1 MKNKFLFR
9 SATILSLAMAGAP
22 VVMTAVNSVPA
33 LAVVNTDKVGTLTA
47 AVGTATINKVQEAA
61 NKAIEMDYSVDITVP
76 NTVKSGDTV
85 RISTINL
92 GDFIP
97 AGKTNAPVTID
108 GVEVGTLARVEND
121 NKRYDQ
127 NSPNTSLDQK
137 KAANIEAGTQ
147 DNAYV
152 LTFNSKAAEYQ
163 GKKVQL
169 KATSSLVYATTV
181 NKDTN
186 IRAQVFMNGQLL
198 ATKDY
203 TLTATAPSPEVKSQ
217 KSALDYSRNTRMQV
231 INAGGTQTAQNFL
244 GSIFL
249 PLDKDYGKGSTIEVT
264 LPADSI
270 IKFTPATDFDGTQAL
285 THFPLLKEGTF
296 ANGNNVYLYDQSKV
310 LVRAK
315 SITDNKVVYEIVE
328 GTLRRGDSYVGLPN
342 QTGVNFVLTDKAA
355 AKLNVEGTKI
365 GTETVTSVFKT
376 ADGTAGETQGN
387 QLSISINGAKV
398 TAEGIKDIA
407 AKKVTTKWVVEQ
419 TNKNLKEP
427 VTDVAAKAKEDFQ
440 GYVFVKTETDGAG
453 NVTHYYREATKKVTT
468 EWMYTNGEVLKA
480 KVTDE
485 KAHPKED
492 FEGAIYK
499 ETKVDKDG
507 NTVHLYTKVVTPTTE
522 VVTNHVEYGTSKV
535 LKPQEKGD
543 QPKVTIDGYTFVE
556 SKKDDA
562 GNVTHYYKPVVK
574 ETTRYVEKGTDKELD
589 KTVDGKQPK
598 KDISGYTFVET
609 KTDETTGVTTHYY
622 EKTTPAAKETTR
634 YVEKGTDKELDKTVD
649 GKQPKKDISGYTFVE
664 TKTDETTGVTTHY
677 YEKAVKVVTKHVDA
691 ETGKEIK
698 TQEDGVKDKATIDGY
713 TFKETKTDDAGN
725 VTHYYT
731 KNAEVK
737 KVTRFVDKESG
748 KEIDKQVDGDQPKKD
763 ISGYTFVETKT
774 DDKTGVTTHYYKKV
788 AATTTSSSATT
799 KTADKKAAVE
809 TAGGIEGVAAPLAGV
824 IASAIAG
831 VGAYFGLGRKDKGD
845 E

>member
-9 SATILSLAMAGAP
+9 STTILSLAMAGAP

-92 GDFIP
+92 GDVIP

-121 NKRYDQ
+121 NKRYEQ

-264 LPADSI
+264 LPADSM

-355 AKLNVEGTKI
+355 AKLNAEGTKI
-365 GTETVTSVFKT
+365 GTETVTSAFKT
-376 ADGTAGETQGN
+376 ADGAAGETQGN

-419 TNKNLKEP
+419 TNKNLKDP

-535 LKPQEKGD
+535 LKPQEKGE
-543 QPKVTIDGYTFVE
+543 QPKATIEGYTFVE

-609 KTDETTGVTTHYY
+609 KTDDKTGVTTHYY
-622 EKTTPAAKETTR
+622 EKTPAVKEVTR
-634 YVEKGTDKELDKTVD
+634 YVEKGTDKELDKQVD

-664 TKTDETTGVTTHY
+664 TKTDDKTGVTTHY

-698 TQEDGVKDKATIDGY
+698 TQEDGVKEKAAIDGY

-774 DDKTGVTTHYYKKV
+774 DDKTGMTTHYYEK

-831 VGAYFGLGRKDKGD
+831 VGTYFGLVRKNKGD

>member
-97 AGKTNAPVTID
+97 AGETNAPVTID

-121 NKRYDQ
+121 NKRYEQ

-181 NKDTN
+181 NKDTK

-264 LPADSI
+264 LPADSM

-355 AKLNVEGTKI
+355 AKLNAEGTKI
-365 GTETVTSVFKT
+365 GTETVTSAFKT
-376 ADGTAGETQGN
+376 ADGAAGETQGN

-419 TNKNLKEP
+419 TNKNLKDP

-535 LKPQEKGD
+535 LKPQEKGE
-543 QPKVTIDGYTFVE
+543 QPKATIEGYTFVE

-609 KTDETTGVTTHYY
+609 KTDDKTGVTTHYY
-622 EKTTPAAKETTR
+622 EKTPAVKEVTR
-634 YVEKGTDKELDKTVD
+634 YVEKGTDKELDKQVD

-664 TKTDETTGVTTHY
+664 TKTDDKTGVTTHY
-677 YEKAVKVVTKHVDA
+677 YEKVVKVVTKHVDA

-698 TQEDGVKDKATIDGY
+698 TQEDGVKEKAAIDGY

-774 DDKTGVTTHYYKKV
+774 DDKTGVTTHYYEK

-831 VGAYFGLGRKDKGD
+831 VGAYFGLVRKNKGD

>member
-97 AGKTNAPVTID
+97 AGETNAPVTID

-121 NKRYDQ
+121 NKRYEQ

-152 LTFNSKAAEYQ
+152 VTFNSKAAEYQ

-249 PLDKDYGKGSTIEVT
+249 PLDKDYGTGSTIEVT
-264 LPADSI
+264 LPADSM

-285 THFPLLKEGTF
+285 THFPLLKDGTF
-296 ANGNNVYLYDQSKV
+296 TNSNNVYLYDQSKV

-355 AKLNVEGTKI
+355 GKLNAEGTKI
-365 GTETVTSVFKT
+365 GTETVTSVFKA

-419 TNKNLKEP
+419 TNKSLKDP
-427 VTDVAAKAKEDFQ
+427 VTDVAAKSKEDFN
-440 GYVFVKTETDGAG
+440 GYVFVKTETDNSG
-453 NVTHYYREATKKVTT
+453 NVTHYYREATKTVTT
-468 EWMYTNGEVLKA
+468 EWMYTNGEVLKS

-522 VVTNHVEYGTSKV
+522 TVTNHVEYGTSKV
-535 LKPQEKGD
+535 LKPQEKGE
-543 QPKVTIDGYTFVE
+543 QPKATIEGYTFVE

-598 KDISGYTFVET
+598 KDISSYTFVET
-609 KTDETTGVTTHYY
+609 KTDDKTGVTTHYY
-622 EKTTPAAKETTR
+622 EKTPAVKEVTR
-634 YVEKGTDKELDKTVD
+634 YVEKGTDKELDKQVD
-649 GKQPKKDISGYTFVE
+649 GKQPKKDIAGYTFVE
-664 TKTDETTGVTTHY
+664 TKTDEKTGVTTHY

-691 ETGKEIK
+691 ETGKDIK
-698 TQEDGVKDKATIDGY
+698 PQEDGVKDKATIDGY

-774 DDKTGVTTHYYKKV
+774 DDKSGVTTHYYKKA
-788 AATTTSSSATT
+788 AATTTSSSADT
-799 KTADKKAAVE
+799 KKADKKAAVE

-831 VGAYFGLGRKDKGD
+831 VGAYFGLGRKNKGD

>member
-97 AGKTNAPVTID
+97 AGETNAPVTID

-121 NKRYDQ
+121 NKRYEQ

-181 NKDTN
+181 NKDTK

-264 LPADSI
+264 LPADSM

-355 AKLNVEGTKI
+355 AKLNAEGTKI
-365 GTETVTSVFKT
+365 GTETVTSAFKT
-376 ADGTAGETQGN
+376 ADGAAGETQGN

-419 TNKNLKEP
+419 TNKNLKDP

-535 LKPQEKGD
+535 LKPQEKGE
-543 QPKVTIDGYTFVE
+543 QPKATIEGYTFVE

-609 KTDETTGVTTHYY
+609 KTDDKTGVTTHYY
-622 EKTTPAAKETTR
+622 EKTPAVKEVTR
-634 YVEKGTDKELDKTVD
+634 YVEKGTDKELDKQVD

-664 TKTDETTGVTTHY
+664 TKTDDKTGVTTHY

-698 TQEDGVKDKATIDGY
+698 TQEDGVKEKAAIDGY

-774 DDKTGVTTHYYKKV
+774 DDKTGVTTHYYEK

-831 VGAYFGLGRKDKGD
+831 VGAYFGLVRKNKGD

>member
-97 AGKTNAPVTID
+97 AGETNAPVTID

-121 NKRYDQ
+121 NKRYEQ

-152 LTFNSKAAEYQ
+152 LIFNSKAAEYQ

-181 NKDTN
+181 NKDTK

-264 LPADSI
+264 LPADSM

-355 AKLNVEGTKI
+355 AKLNAEGTKI
-365 GTETVTSVFKT
+365 GTETVTSAFKT
-376 ADGTAGETQGN
+376 ADGAAGETQGN

-419 TNKNLKEP
+419 TNKNLKDP

-535 LKPQEKGD
+535 LKPQEKGE
-543 QPKVTIDGYTFVE
+543 QPKATIEGYTFVE

-609 KTDETTGVTTHYY
+609 KTDDKTGVTTHYY
-622 EKTTPAAKETTR
+622 EKTPAVKEVTR
-634 YVEKGTDKELDKTVD
+634 YVEKGTDKELDKQVD

-664 TKTDETTGVTTHY
+664 TKTDDKTGVTTHY

-698 TQEDGVKDKATIDGY
+698 TQEDGVKEKAAIDGY

-774 DDKTGVTTHYYKKV
+774 DDKTGVTTHYYEK

-831 VGAYFGLGRKDKGD
+831 VGAYFGLVRKNKGD

>member
-61 NKAIEMDYSVDITVP
+61 NKAIEMDYSVNITVP
-76 NTVKSGDTV
+76 NTVKPGDTV

-97 AGKTNAPVTID
+97 AGETNAPVTID
-108 GVEVGTLARVEND
+108 GVEIGTLARVEND
-121 NKRYDQ
+121 NKRYEQ

-264 LPADSI
+264 LPADSM

-355 AKLNVEGTKI
+355 AKLNAEGTKI
-365 GTETVTSVFKT
+365 GTETVTSAFKT

-419 TNKNLKEP
+419 TNKNLKDP

-440 GYVFVKTETDGAG
+440 GYVFVKTETDDAG

-535 LKPQEKGD
+535 LKPQEKGE
-543 QPKVTIDGYTFVE
+543 QPKATIEGYTFVE
-556 SKKDDA
+556 SKKDDS

-622 EKTTPAAKETTR
+622 EKATPAAKETTR

-737 KVTRFVDKESG
+737 KVTRFVDEESG

-774 DDKTGVTTHYYKKV
+774 DDKTGVTTHYYKK
-788 AATTTSSSATT
+788 AATTTSSSADT
-799 KTADKKAAVE
+799 KKADKKAAVE

-831 VGAYFGLGRKDKGD
+831 VGAYFGLGRKNKGD

>member
-61 NKAIEMDYSVDITVP
+61 NKAIEMDYSVGITVP

-97 AGKTNAPVTID
+97 AGETNAPVTID

-121 NKRYDQ
+121 NKRYEQ

-152 LTFNSKAAEYQ
+152 VTFNSKAAEYQ

-249 PLDKDYGKGSTIEVT
+249 PLDKDYGTGSTIEVT
-264 LPADSI
+264 LPADSM

-285 THFPLLKEGTF
+285 THFPLLKDGTF
-296 ANGNNVYLYDQSKV
+296 TNSNNVYLYDQSKV

-355 AKLNVEGTKI
+355 GKLNAEGTKI
-365 GTETVTSVFKT
+365 GTETVTSVFKA
-376 ADGTAGETQGN
+376 ADGAAGETQGN

-419 TNKNLKEP
+419 TNKSLKDP
-427 VTDVAAKAKEDFQ
+427 VTDVAAKSKEDFN
-440 GYVFVKTETDGAG
+440 GYVFVKTETDNSG
-453 NVTHYYREATKKVTT
+453 NVTHYYREATKTVTT
-468 EWMYTNGEVLKA
+468 EWMYTNGEVLKS

-522 VVTNHVEYGTSKV
+522 TVTNHVEYGTSKV
-535 LKPQEKGD
+535 LKPQEKGE
-543 QPKVTIDGYTFVE
+543 QPKATIEGYTFVE

-598 KDISGYTFVET
+598 KDISSYTFVET
-609 KTDETTGVTTHYY
+609 KTDDKTGVTTHYY
-622 EKTTPAAKETTR
+622 EKTPAVKEVTR
-634 YVEKGTDKELDKTVD
+634 YVEKGTDKELDKQVD
-649 GKQPKKDISGYTFVE
+649 GKQPKKDIAGYTFVE
-664 TKTDETTGVTTHY
+664 TKTDEKTGVTTHY

-691 ETGKEIK
+691 ETGKDIK
-698 TQEDGVKDKATIDGY
+698 PQEDGVKDKATIDGY

-774 DDKTGVTTHYYKKV
+774 DDKSGVTTHYYKKA
-788 AATTTSSSATT
+788 AATTTSSSADT
-799 KTADKKAAVE
+799 KKADKKAAVE

-831 VGAYFGLGRKDKGD
+831 VGAYFGLSRKNKGD

>member
-1 MKNKFLFR
+1 
-9 SATILSLAMAGAP
+9 
-22 VVMTAVNSVPA
+22 MTAVNSAPA

-61 NKAIEMDYSVDITVP
+61 NKAIEMDYSVNITVP

-97 AGKTNAPVTID
+97 AGETNAPVTID
-108 GVEVGTLARVEND
+108 GVEVGTLARVENN
-121 NKRYDQ
+121 NKRYEQ
-127 NSPNTSLDQK
+127 NSPNTSLDHK

-181 NKDTN
+181 NKNTN

-231 INAGGTQTAQNFL
+231 INAGGSQTAQNFL

-264 LPADSI
+264 LPADSM
-270 IKFTPATDFDGTQAL
+270 IKFTPATDFDGTQVL

-315 SITDNKVVYEIVE
+315 SITDNKVVYEVVE

-355 AKLNVEGTKI
+355 GKLNAEGTKI

-376 ADGTAGETQGN
+376 ADGAAGETQGN

-407 AKKVTTKWVVEQ
+407 AKKVTTKWVVEK
-419 TNKNLKEP
+419 TNKNLKDP

-440 GYVFVKTETDGAG
+440 GYVFVKTETDDAG
-453 NVTHYYREATKKVTT
+453 NVTHYYREATKTVTT

-499 ETKVDKDG
+499 ETKVDRDG

-522 VVTNHVEYGTSKV
+522 TVTNHVEYGTSKV
-535 LKPQEKGD
+535 LKPQEKGE
-543 QPKVTIDGYTFVE
+543 QPKATIEGYTFVE

-622 EKTTPAAKETTR
+622 EKTPAVKEVTR
-634 YVEKGTDKELDKTVD
+634 YVEKGTDKELEKQVD
-649 GKQPKKDISGYTFVE
+649 GKQPKKDIAGYTFVE
-664 TKTDETTGVTTHY
+664 TKTDTFVETKTEETTGVTTHY

-691 ETGKEIK
+691 ETGKDIK
-698 TQEDGVKDKATIDGY
+698 PQEDGVKDKATIDGY

-731 KNAEVK
+731 KNPEVK

-763 ISGYTFVETKT
+763 IAGYTFVETNT
-774 DDKTGVTTHYYKKV
+774 DDKTGVTTHYYKKA
-788 AATTTSSSATT
+788 AATTTSSSADT
-799 KTADKKAAVE
+799 KKADKKAAVE

-831 VGAYFGLGRKDKGD
+831 VGAYFGLGRKNKGD

>member
-419 TNKNLKEP
+419 TNKNLKDP

-440 GYVFVKTETDGAG
+440 GYVFVKTETDDAG
-453 NVTHYYREATKKVTT
+453 NVTHYYREAAKKVTT

-535 LKPQEKGD
+535 LKPQEKGE
-543 QPKVTIDGYTFVE
+543 QPKSTIEGYTFVE
-556 SKKDDA
+556 SKKDDS

-622 EKTTPAAKETTR
+622 EKTPAAKETTR

-664 TKTDETTGVTTHY
+664 TKTDDKTGVTTHY

-731 KNAEVK
+731 KNVEVK

-774 DDKTGVTTHYYKKV
+774 DDKTGVTTHYYKK
-788 AATTTSSSATT
+788 AATATSSSATT
-799 KTADKKAAVE
+799 KTSDKKAAVE

-831 VGAYFGLGRKDKGD
+831 VGAYFGLGRKNKGD

>member
-97 AGKTNAPVTID
+97 AGETNAPVTID

-121 NKRYDQ
+121 NKRYEQ

-152 LTFNSKAAEYQ
+152 VTFNSKAAEYQ

-264 LPADSI
+264 LPADSM

-296 ANGNNVYLYDQSKV
+296 TNGNNVYLYDQSKV

-355 AKLNVEGTKI
+355 AKLNAEGTKI
-365 GTETVTSVFKT
+365 GTETVTSAFKT
-376 ADGTAGETQGN
+376 ADGAAGETQGN

-419 TNKNLKEP
+419 TNKNLKDP

-468 EWMYTNGEVLKA
+468 EWMYTNGEILKA

-535 LKPQEKGD
+535 LKPQEKGE
-543 QPKVTIDGYTFVE
+543 QPKATIEGYTFVE
-556 SKKDDA
+556 SKKDDS

-598 KDISGYTFVET
+598 KDIAGYTFVET

-664 TKTDETTGVTTHY
+664 TKTDDKTGVTTHY

-748 KEIDKQVDGDQPKKD
+748 NEIDKQVDGDQPKKD

-774 DDKTGVTTHYYKKV
+774 DDKTGVTTHYYKK

-831 VGAYFGLGRKDKGD
+831 VGAYFGLGRKNKGD

>member
-33 LAVVNTDKVGTLTA
+33 LAAVNTDKVGTLTA
-47 AVGTATINKVQEAA
+47 AVGTATINKVQVAA

-121 NKRYDQ
+121 NKRYEQ

-147 DNAYV
+147 DNVYV

-264 LPADSI
+264 LPADSM

-355 AKLNVEGTKI
+355 AKLNAEGTKI
-365 GTETVTSVFKT
+365 GTETVTSAFKT

-419 TNKNLKEP
+419 TNKNLKDP

-440 GYVFVKTETDGAG
+440 GYVFVKTETDDAG
-453 NVTHYYREATKKVTT
+453 NVTHYYREAAKKVTT

-492 FEGAIYK
+492 FQGAIYK

-535 LKPQEKGD
+535 LKPQEKGE
-543 QPKVTIDGYTFVE
+543 QPKATIEGYTFVE

-562 GNVTHYYKPVVK
+562 GNVTHYYKPVTK

-598 KDISGYTFVET
+598 IDIAGYTFVET
-609 KTDETTGVTTHYY
+609 KTDEATGVTTHYY
-622 EKTTPAAKETTR
+622 EKTPAVKEVTR
-634 YVEKGTDKELDKTVD
+634 YVEKGTDKEIDKQVD
-649 GKQPKKDISGYTFVE
+649 GKQPKKDIAGYTFVE
-664 TKTDETTGVTTHY
+664 TKTDDKTGVTTHY

-698 TQEDGVKDKATIDGY
+698 TQEDGVKNKATIDGY

-774 DDKTGVTTHYYKKV
+774 DDKTGVTTHYYKTA
-788 AATTTSSSATT
+788 AATTTSSSADT
-799 KTADKKAAVE
+799 KKADKKAAVE

-831 VGAYFGLGRKDKGD
+831 VGAYFGLGRKNKGD

>member
-121 NKRYDQ
+121 NKRYEQ

-147 DNAYV
+147 DNTYV

-264 LPADSI
+264 LPADSM

-355 AKLNVEGTKI
+355 AKLNAEGTKI
-365 GTETVTSVFKT
+365 GTETVTSAFKT
-376 ADGTAGETQGN
+376 ADGAAGETQGN

-419 TNKNLKEP
+419 TNKNLKDP

-440 GYVFVKTETDGAG
+440 GYVFVKTETDDAG
-453 NVTHYYREATKKVTT
+453 NVTHYYREAAKKVTT

-535 LKPQEKGD
+535 LKPQEKGE
-543 QPKVTIDGYTFVE
+543 QPKATIEGYTFVE
-556 SKKDDA
+556 SKKDDS

-622 EKTTPAAKETTR
+622 EKTPAVKEVTR
-634 YVEKGTDKELDKTVD
+634 YVEKGTDKELDKQVD

-664 TKTDETTGVTTHY
+664 TKTDDKTGVTTHY

-774 DDKTGVTTHYYKKV
+774 DDKTGVTTHYYKK

-831 VGAYFGLGRKDKGD
+831 VGAYFGLGRKNKGD

>member
-1 MKNKFLFR
+1 
-9 SATILSLAMAGAP
+9 MAGAP

-97 AGKTNAPVTID
+97 AGETNAPVTID

-121 NKRYDQ
+121 NKRYEQ

-152 LTFNSKAAEYQ
+152 VTFNSKAAEYQ

-264 LPADSI
+264 LPADSM
-270 IKFTPATDFDGTQAL
+270 IKFTPATDFNGTQAL

-296 ANGNNVYLYDQSKV
+296 TNGNNVYLYDQSKV

-355 AKLNVEGTKI
+355 AKLNAEGTKI
-365 GTETVTSVFKT
+365 GTETVTSAFKT
-376 ADGTAGETQGN
+376 ADGAAGETQGN

-419 TNKNLKEP
+419 TNKNLKDP

-468 EWMYTNGEVLKA
+468 EWMYTNGEILKA

-535 LKPQEKGD
+535 LKPQEKGE
-543 QPKVTIDGYTFVE
+543 QPKATIEGYTFVE
-556 SKKDDA
+556 SKKDDS

-598 KDISGYTFVET
+598 KDIAGYTFVET

-664 TKTDETTGVTTHY
+664 TKTDDKTGVTTHY

-748 KEIDKQVDGDQPKKD
+748 NEIDKQVDGDQPKKD

-774 DDKTGVTTHYYKKV
+774 DDKTGVTTHYYKK

-831 VGAYFGLGRKDKGD
+831 VGAYFGLGRKNKGD

>member
-121 NKRYDQ
+121 NKRYEQ

-152 LTFNSKAAEYQ
+152 LIFNSKAAEYQ

-181 NKDTN
+181 NKNTN

-264 LPADSI
+264 LPADSM

-355 AKLNVEGTKI
+355 AKLNAEGTKI
-365 GTETVTSVFKT
+365 GTETVTSAFKT
-376 ADGTAGETQGN
+376 ADGAAGETQGN

-419 TNKNLKEP
+419 TNKNLKDP

-535 LKPQEKGD
+535 LKPQEKGE
-543 QPKVTIDGYTFVE
+543 QPKATIEGYTFVE

-609 KTDETTGVTTHYY
+609 KTDETTGMTTHYY
-622 EKTTPAAKETTR
+622 EKTPAVKEVTR
-634 YVEKGTDKELDKTVD
+634 YVEKGTDKELDKQVD

-664 TKTDETTGVTTHY
+664 TKTDDKTGVTTHY

-774 DDKTGVTTHYYKKV
+774 DDKTGVTTHYYEK

-831 VGAYFGLGRKDKGD
+831 VGAYFGLGRKNKGD

>member
-97 AGKTNAPVTID
+97 AGETKAPVTID

-121 NKRYDQ
+121 NKRYEQ

-264 LPADSI
+264 LPADSM

-355 AKLNVEGTKI
+355 AKLNAEGTKI
-365 GTETVTSVFKT
+365 GTETVTSAFKT
-376 ADGTAGETQGN
+376 ADGAAGETQGN

-419 TNKNLKEP
+419 TNKNLKDP

-535 LKPQEKGD
+535 LKPQEKGE
-543 QPKVTIDGYTFVE
+543 QPKATIEGYTFVE

-664 TKTDETTGVTTHY
+664 TKTDDKTGVTTHY

-691 ETGKEIK
+691 ETSKEIK
-698 TQEDGVKDKATIDGY
+698 TQEDGVKEKAAIDGY

-774 DDKTGVTTHYYKKV
+774 DDKTGVTTHYYNK

-831 VGAYFGLGRKDKGD
+831 VGAYFGLGRKNKGD

>member
-121 NKRYDQ
+121 NKRYEQ

-152 LTFNSKAAEYQ
+152 LIFNSKAAEYQ

-181 NKDTN
+181 NKDTK

-264 LPADSI
+264 LPADSM

-355 AKLNVEGTKI
+355 AKLNAEGTKI
-365 GTETVTSVFKT
+365 GTETVTSAFKT
-376 ADGTAGETQGN
+376 ADGAAGETQGN

-419 TNKNLKEP
+419 TNKNLKDP

-535 LKPQEKGD
+535 LKPQEKGE
-543 QPKVTIDGYTFVE
+543 QPKATIEGYTFVE

-622 EKTTPAAKETTR
+622 EKTPAVKEVTR
-634 YVEKGTDKELDKTVD
+634 YVEKGTDKELDKQVD

-664 TKTDETTGVTTHY
+664 TKTDDKTGVTTHY

-774 DDKTGVTTHYYKKV
+774 DDKTGVTTHYYEK

-831 VGAYFGLGRKDKGD
+831 VGAYFGLGRKNKGD

>member
-831 VGAYFGLGRKDKGD
+831 VGAYFGLGRKNKGD

>member
-121 NKRYDQ
+121 NKRYEQ

-147 DNAYV
+147 DNTYV

-264 LPADSI
+264 LPADSM

-355 AKLNVEGTKI
+355 AKLNAEGTKI
-365 GTETVTSVFKT
+365 GTETVTSAFKT

-419 TNKNLKEP
+419 TNKNLKDP

-440 GYVFVKTETDGAG
+440 GYVFVKTETDDAG
-453 NVTHYYREATKKVTT
+453 NVTHYYREAAKKVTT

-535 LKPQEKGD
+535 LKPQEKGE
-543 QPKVTIDGYTFVE
+543 QPKATIEGYTFVE
-556 SKKDDA
+556 SKKDDS

-609 KTDETTGVTTHYY
+609 KTDDKTGVTTHYY
-622 EKTTPAAKETTR
+622 EKTPAVKEVTR
-634 YVEKGTDKELDKTVD
+634 YVEKGTDKELDKQVD

-664 TKTDETTGVTTHY
+664 TKTDDKTGVTTHY

-774 DDKTGVTTHYYKKV
+774 DDKTGVTTHYYKK

-831 VGAYFGLGRKDKGD
+831 VGAYFGLGRKNKGD

>member
-97 AGKTNAPVTID
+97 AGETNAPVTID

-121 NKRYDQ
+121 NKRYEQ

-181 NKDTN
+181 NKDTK

-264 LPADSI
+264 LPADSM

-355 AKLNVEGTKI
+355 AKLNAEGTKI
-365 GTETVTSVFKT
+365 GTETVTSAFKT
-376 ADGTAGETQGN
+376 ADGAAGETQGN

-419 TNKNLKEP
+419 TNKNLKDP

-440 GYVFVKTETDGAG
+440 GYVFVKTETGGAG

-535 LKPQEKGD
+535 LKPQEKGE
-543 QPKVTIDGYTFVE
+543 QPKATIEGYTFVE

-622 EKTTPAAKETTR
+622 EKTPAVKEVTR
-634 YVEKGTDKELDKTVD
+634 YVEKGTDKELDKQVD

-664 TKTDETTGVTTHY
+664 TKTDDKTGVTTHY

-698 TQEDGVKDKATIDGY
+698 TQEDGVKEKAAIDGY

-774 DDKTGVTTHYYKKV
+774 DDKTGVTTHYYEK

-831 VGAYFGLGRKDKGD
+831 VGAYFGLVRKNKGD

>member
-61 NKAIEMDYSVDITVP
+61 NKAIEMDYSVNITVP

-97 AGKTNAPVTID
+97 AGETNAPVTID

-121 NKRYDQ
+121 NKRYEQ

-264 LPADSI
+264 LPADSM

-355 AKLNVEGTKI
+355 AKLNAEGTKI
-365 GTETVTSVFKT
+365 GTETVTSAFKT

-419 TNKNLKEP
+419 TNKNLKDP

-468 EWMYTNGEVLKA
+468 EWMYTNGEILKA

-535 LKPQEKGD
+535 LKPQEKGE
-543 QPKVTIDGYTFVE
+543 QPKATIEGYTFVE
-556 SKKDDA
+556 SKKDDS
-562 GNVTHYYKPVVK
+562 GNVTHYYKPVV
-574 ETTRYVEKGTDKELD
+574 
-589 KTVDGKQPK
+589 
-598 KDISGYTFVET
+598 
-609 KTDETTGVTTHYY
+609 
-622 EKTTPAAKETTR
+622 KETTR

-737 KVTRFVDKESG
+737 KVTRFVDEESG

-774 DDKTGVTTHYYKKV
+774 DDKTGVTTHYYKK
-788 AATTTSSSATT
+788 AATTTSSSADT
-799 KTADKKAAVE
+799 KKADKKAAVE

-831 VGAYFGLGRKDKGD
+831 VGAYFGLGRKNKGD

>member
-97 AGKTNAPVTID
+97 AGETNAPVTID

-121 NKRYDQ
+121 NKRYEQ

-152 LTFNSKAAEYQ
+152 VTFNSKAAEYQ

-264 LPADSI
+264 LPDDSM

-285 THFPLLKEGTF
+285 THFPLLKDGTF
-296 ANGNNVYLYDQSKV
+296 TNSNNVYLYDQSKV

-355 AKLNVEGTKI
+355 GKLNAEGTKI
-365 GTETVTSVFKT
+365 GTETVTSVFKA
-376 ADGTAGETQGN
+376 ADGAAGETQGN

-419 TNKNLKEP
+419 TNKSLKDP
-427 VTDVAAKAKEDFQ
+427 VTDVAAKSKEDFN
-440 GYVFVKTETDGAG
+440 GYVFVKTETDNSG
-453 NVTHYYREATKKVTT
+453 NVTHYYREATKTVTT
-468 EWMYTNGEVLKA
+468 EWMYTNGEVLKS

-522 VVTNHVEYGTSKV
+522 TVTNHVEYGTSKV
-535 LKPQEKGD
+535 LKPQEKGE
-543 QPKVTIDGYTFVE
+543 QPKATIEGYTFVE

-598 KDISGYTFVET
+598 KDISSYTFVET
-609 KTDETTGVTTHYY
+609 KTDDKTGVTTHYY
-622 EKTTPAAKETTR
+622 EKTPAVKEVTR
-634 YVEKGTDKELDKTVD
+634 YVEKGTDKELDKQVD
-649 GKQPKKDISGYTFVE
+649 GKQPKKDIAGYTFVE
-664 TKTDETTGVTTHY
+664 TKTDEKTGVTTHY

-691 ETGKEIK
+691 ETGKDIK
-698 TQEDGVKDKATIDGY
+698 PQEDGVKEKATIDGY

-763 ISGYTFVETKT
+763 IAGYTFVETKT
-774 DDKTGVTTHYYKKV
+774 DDKTGVTTHYYKKA
-788 AATTTSSSATT
+788 AATTTSSSADN
-799 KTADKKAAVE
+799 KKADKKAAVE

-831 VGAYFGLGRKDKGD
+831 VGAYFGLGRKNKGD

>member
-419 TNKNLKEP
+419 TNKNLKDP

-440 GYVFVKTETDGAG
+440 GYVFVKTETDDAG
-453 NVTHYYREATKKVTT
+453 NVTHYYREAAKKVTT

-535 LKPQEKGD
+535 LKPQEKGE
-543 QPKVTIDGYTFVE
+543 QPKSTIEGYTFVE
-556 SKKDDA
+556 SKKDDS

-622 EKTTPAAKETTR
+622 EKTPAVKEVTR
-634 YVEKGTDKELDKTVD
+634 YVEKGTDKELDKQVD

-664 TKTDETTGVTTHY
+664 TKTDDKTGVTTHY

-731 KNAEVK
+731 KNVEVK

-774 DDKTGVTTHYYKKV
+774 DDKTGVTTHYYKK
-788 AATTTSSSATT
+788 AATATSSSATT
-799 KTADKKAAVE
+799 KTSDKKAAVE

-831 VGAYFGLGRKDKGD
+831 VGAYFGLGRKNKGD

>member
-108 GVEVGTLARVEND
+108 GVEVGTLARVENN
-121 NKRYDQ
+121 NKRYEQ

-181 NKDTN
+181 KKDTN
-186 IRAQVFMNGQLL
+186 IRAQVFMNGLLL

-264 LPADSI
+264 LPADSM

-285 THFPLLKEGTF
+285 THFPLLKDGTF
-296 ANGNNVYLYDQSKV
+296 SNGNNVYLYDQSKV

-355 AKLNVEGTKI
+355 AKLNAEGTKI
-365 GTETVTSVFKT
+365 GTETVTSAFKT
-376 ADGTAGETQGN
+376 ADGAAGETQGN

-419 TNKNLKEP
+419 TNKNLKDP

-440 GYVFVKTETDGAG
+440 GYIFVKTETDGAG

-535 LKPQEKGD
+535 LKPQEKGE
-543 QPKVTIDGYTFVE
+543 QPKATIEGYTFVE
-556 SKKDDA
+556 SKKDDS

-598 KDISGYTFVET
+598 KDIAGYTFVET

-622 EKTTPAAKETTR
+622 EKTPAVKEVTR
-634 YVEKGTDKELDKTVD
+634 YVEKGTDKELDKQVD

-664 TKTDETTGVTTHY
+664 TKTDDKTGVTTHY

-774 DDKTGVTTHYYKKV
+774 DDKTGVTTHYYNK

-831 VGAYFGLGRKDKGD
+831 VGAYFGLGRKNKGD

>member
-121 NKRYDQ
+121 NKRYEQ
-127 NSPNTSLDQK
+127 NSPNTSLDKK

-169 KATSSLVYATTV
+169 KARSSLVYATTV

-264 LPADSI
+264 LPADSM

-342 QTGVNFVLTDKAA
+342 QTGVNFVLTNKAA
-355 AKLNVEGTKI
+355 AKLNAEGTKI

-419 TNKNLKEP
+419 TNKSLKDP

-440 GYVFVKTETDGAG
+440 GYVFVKTETDDAG
-453 NVTHYYREATKKVTT
+453 NVTHYYREATKTVTT

-522 VVTNHVEYGTSKV
+522 TVTNHVEYGTSKV
-535 LKPQEKGD
+535 LKPQEKGE
-543 QPKVTIDGYTFVE
+543 QPKTTIEGYTFVE

-589 KTVDGKQPK
+589 KMVDGKQPK

-622 EKTTPAAKETTR
+622 EKTPAVKEVTR
-634 YVEKGTDKELDKTVD
+634 FVEKGTDKELDKQVD
-649 GKQPKKDISGYTFVE
+649 GKQPKKDIAGYTFVE
-664 TKTDETTGVTTHY
+664 TKTDDKTGVTTHY

-774 DDKTGVTTHYYKKV
+774 DDKTGVTTHYYKKA

-831 VGAYFGLGRKDKGD
+831 VGAYFGLGRKNKGD

>member
-97 AGKTNAPVTID
+97 AGETNAPVTID

-121 NKRYDQ
+121 NKRYEQ

-152 LTFNSKAAEYQ
+152 LTFNSKAAEYK

-264 LPADSI
+264 LPADSM

-285 THFPLLKEGTF
+285 THFPLLKDGTF
-296 ANGNNVYLYDQSKV
+296 TNGNNVYLYDQSKV

-355 AKLNVEGTKI
+355 GKLNAEGTKI

-376 ADGTAGETQGN
+376 ADGAAGETQGN

-407 AKKVTTKWVVEQ
+407 AKKVTTKWVVEK
-419 TNKNLKEP
+419 TNKNLKDP

-440 GYVFVKTETDGAG
+440 GYVFVKTETDDAG
-453 NVTHYYREATKKVTT
+453 NVTHYYREATKTVTT

-535 LKPQEKGD
+535 LKPQEKGE
-543 QPKVTIDGYTFVE
+543 QPKATIEGYTFVE

-598 KDISGYTFVET
+598 KDISSYTFVET
-609 KTDETTGVTTHYY
+609 KTDDKTGVTTHYY
-622 EKTTPAAKETTR
+622 EKTPAVKEVTR
-634 YVEKGTDKELDKTVD
+634 YVEKGTDKELDKQVD
-649 GKQPKKDISGYTFVE
+649 GKQPKKDIAGYTFVE
-664 TKTDETTGVTTHY
+664 TKTDEKTGVTTHY

-691 ETGKEIK
+691 ETGKDIK
-698 TQEDGVKDKATIDGY
+698 PQEDGVKEKATIDGY

-763 ISGYTFVETKT
+763 IAGYTFVETKT
-774 DDKTGVTTHYYKKV
+774 DDKTGVTTHYYKKA
-788 AATTTSSSATT
+788 AATTTSSSADN
-799 KTADKKAAVE
+799 KKADKKAAVE

-831 VGAYFGLGRKDKGD
+831 AGAYFGLGRKNKGD